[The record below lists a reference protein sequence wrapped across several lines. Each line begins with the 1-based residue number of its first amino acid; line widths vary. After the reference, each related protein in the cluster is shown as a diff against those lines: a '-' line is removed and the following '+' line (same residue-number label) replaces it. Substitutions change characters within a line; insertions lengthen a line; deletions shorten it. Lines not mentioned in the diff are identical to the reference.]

1 MKFLSISPVSPY
13 DDIGH
18 AGGKTY
24 NYYLKNISK
33 KIDVNAL
40 LFCPKNEEDKTDLLE
55 YQIDYKNIFTS
66 GTIMTNISHIILDT
80 VGFAIYNNRMFSLF
94 KYCKIVQYLDK
105 LKKQNDFPEIIELEW
120 TNFVYYASKL
130 HDRYPNVKIIASE
143 HDVNFQSLIR
153 KNMGSKRL
161 EKLKEQEINALNCCN
176 KILVQSNKD
185 KVLLTEEGISEEK
198 ILVISPYYHNM
209 SDIVRNSNKKD
220 ILFWGAMYRPENYKA
235 AIWFIQNVMPLLS
248 NEDVRFVVAGNKP
261 PEELKKLENDK
272 VIVTGFVEDERELFE
287 KSMCFVSPLL
297 TGAGIKVKII
307 EAFSAGIPILTN
319 SIGIEG
325 IPATNKYNYIHCET
339 AKQYAEAIKKIQNGE
354 IKEQRLLKNQKE
366 FMKNHFDL
374 DTALNEYVE
383 MIKTL

>member
-40 LFCPKNEEDKTDLLE
+40 LFCPKNEEDKTDLSE

-209 SDIVRNSNKKD
+209 SDIVRN
-220 ILFWGAMYRPENYKA
+220 
-235 AIWFIQNVMPLLS
+235 
-248 NEDVRFVVAGNKP
+248 
-261 PEELKKLENDK
+261 
-272 VIVTGFVEDERELFE
+272 
-287 KSMCFVSPLL
+287 
-297 TGAGIKVKII
+297 
-307 EAFSAGIPILTN
+307 
-319 SIGIEG
+319 
-325 IPATNKYNYIHCET
+325 
-339 AKQYAEAIKKIQNGE
+339 
-354 IKEQRLLKNQKE
+354 
-366 FMKNHFDL
+366 
-374 DTALNEYVE
+374 
-383 MIKTL
+383 